1 MSDLKVCR
9 ICLCRDVKIYSYDRF
24 HLKQY
29 YEEVLAKKINIQD
42 GLPNCFCYECA
53 GMLYKFHKFKE
64 KCYRAEQALN
74 ELSWN
79 GSKSIYDI
87 KSKGQIHLQITLSSI
102 SKIDRQS
109 KNLKSSINILSTN
122 KRIRTFIIKSKT
134 LKLVKK
140 EGKNDKLTEFTIN
153 YNSDSSVDSQ
163 TLTEIK
169 NEMLYEKEE
178 CKMSKEKINNDF
190 ENVMHIENEITGLED
205 DHVFEDNEEVQTE
218 ELNDFKVIKE
228 EPKMDSNIEQ
238 ENSFNMVIEE
248 DKINHKKREAK
259 KKTAHRKRKR
269 FEVLRTEA
277 DNLDPSHWLKI
288 NLSEEE
294 ALDEF
299 RARAN
304 DRKYISAAYKC
315 TDCYKGFSKED
326 MINRHVKLRHCE
338 SVGPIVCRFCHMR
351 FKRKCFLTRHI
362 SQHYTKYK
370 CLRCDLIC
378 PLKNTALFH
387 NDYHNGVIRKCMH
400 CGEEFRHLSTYY
412 THLRTHRS
420 EHVCTLCGASFVSV
434 AGLSMHKRTMHVTTV
449 VNREEE
455 EINTFCS
462 RCDIR
467 FETRKAYEEHLYH
480 SVKHSEDVD
489 LNFQCNVNFPSL
501 AAYMKHHSAQHKDE
515 PLPTKEEERTICEI
529 CGASLKANS
538 VASHLNTHTREKLY
552 SCTLCHMQFNSKGSM
567 NRHQLT
573 HTGEKPHE
581 CSMCEKRFT
590 QKSSMQLH
598 FRTFHLKQPYPKRNR
613 RKPAFNEQDGLPQYF
628 CYECATILHKFHRFK
643 EKCFSGQKALREL
656 AWRGPITYE
665 LIYKLDPPRSLHT
678 SPVTSIDFPSH
689 IRSFISNKNTEESN
703 DVFDPEKV
711 EKIENIELNYFS
723 ETSIPGDTEPMLDFD
738 TFPEHFE
745 DEKIKVDSNE
755 VSYGFNG
762 DEDNL
767 VNIKCEI
774 VDEKKSRKK
783 SKGLG
788 NKVLNSKHWR
798 KITLNEEEALKNFR
812 ARAEDKKYVDAA
824 YKCSDC
830 FRGFSKKDMLDRHLQ
845 LRHLKVDAG
854 SPGMSFLPHEVQT
867 ELLPTEAYKAAL
879 CQVRVFAM
887 SRHLSFGDSPGDDE
901 EVDTYCVRCDITF
914 ETRKAFEEHLF
925 HSALH
930 SDGESNF
937 DQGNNKK
944 VLGKKEQA
952 KITRSLRKRDTDSSI
967 LITEQKTAR
976 KRRKHRREHRKP
988 TTCHQ
993 CGKHFETQSACLK
1006 HHLSEHP
1013 RTSFFPPN
1021 QRYICEICGSS
1032 LAPGSIQTHK
1042 NMHSREKVHRC
1053 DTCGR
1058 EFHAAVGLKR
1068 HLLTHTGEKPYS
1080 CSLCDKRFTQ
1090 SNSMK
1095 LHYRTFH
1102 LKEPYPKRVR
1112 RKGKELPKSV
1122 EQGESTSEEDSDSS
1136 LPDIEPS
1143 MLKPDA
1149 GIKPVTGT
1157 IPDKPSDDSMHYL
1170 TLT

>member
-1 MSDLKVCR
+1 M
-9 ICLCRDVKIYSYDRF
+9 
-24 HLKQY
+24 
-29 YEEVLAKKINIQD
+29 A
-42 GLPNCFCYECA
+42 
-53 GMLYKFHKFKE
+53 
-64 KCYRAEQALN
+64 
-74 ELSWN
+74 
-79 GSKSIYDI
+79 DI
-87 KSKGQIHLQITLSSI
+87 K
-102 SKIDRQS
+102 
-109 KNLKSSINILSTN
+109 
-122 KRIRTFIIKSKT
+122 
-134 LKLVKK
+134 
-140 EGKNDKLTEFTIN
+140 
-153 YNSDSSVDSQ
+153 
-163 TLTEIK
+163 
-169 NEMLYEKEE
+169 
-178 CKMSKEKINNDF
+178 
-190 ENVMHIENEITGLED
+190 
-205 DHVFEDNEEVQTE
+205 
-218 ELNDFKVIKE
+218 
-228 EPKMDSNIEQ
+228 
-238 ENSFNMVIEE
+238 
-248 DKINHKKREAK
+248 
-259 KKTAHRKRKR
+259 
-269 FEVLRTEA
+269 
-277 DNLDPSHWLKI
+277 
-288 NLSEEE
+288 
-294 ALDEF
+294 
-299 RARAN
+299 
-304 DRKYISAAYKC
+304 
-315 TDCYKGFSKED
+315 
-326 MINRHVKLRHCE
+326 
-338 SVGPIVCRFCHMR
+338 
-351 FKRKCFLTRHI
+351 
-362 SQHYTKYK
+362 
-370 CLRCDLIC
+370 
-378 PLKNTALFH
+378 
-387 NDYHNGVIRKCMH
+387 
-400 CGEEFRHLSTYY
+400 
-412 THLRTHRS
+412 
-420 EHVCTLCGASFVSV
+420 
-434 AGLSMHKRTMHVTTV
+434 
-449 VNREEE
+449 
-455 EINTFCS
+455 
-462 RCDIR
+462 
-467 FETRKAYEEHLYH
+467 
-480 SVKHSEDVD
+480 
-489 LNFQCNVNFPSL
+489 
-501 AAYMKHHSAQHKDE
+501 
-515 PLPTKEEERTICEI
+515 
-529 CGASLKANS
+529 
-538 VASHLNTHTREKLY
+538 
-552 SCTLCHMQFNSKGSM
+552 
-567 NRHQLT
+567 
-573 HTGEKPHE
+573 
-581 CSMCEKRFT
+581 
-590 QKSSMQLH
+590 
-598 FRTFHLKQPYPKRNR
+598 
-613 RKPAFNEQDGLPQYF
+613 FNEQDGLPQYF

-656 AWRGPITYE
+656 AWRGPVSMSYFCF
-665 LIYKLDPPRSLHT
+665 K
-678 SPVTSIDFPSH
+678 PVID
-689 IRSFISNKNTEESN
+689 ISFISNKNTEESN

-774 VDEKKSRKK
+774 VEEKKSRKK

-845 LRHLKVDAG
+845 LRHLKVDIQPFFTMNITVDSRG
-854 SPGMSFLPHEVQT
+854 SV
-867 ELLPTEAYKAAL
+867 
-879 CQVRVFAM
+879 
-887 SRHLSFGDSPGDDE
+887 
-901 EVDTYCVRCDITF
+901 ITV
-914 ETRKAFEEHLF
+914 TKNL
-925 HSALH
+925 
-930 SDGESNF
+930 
-937 DQGNNKK
+937 GNNKK

-1136 LPDIEPS
+1136 LPDIESS